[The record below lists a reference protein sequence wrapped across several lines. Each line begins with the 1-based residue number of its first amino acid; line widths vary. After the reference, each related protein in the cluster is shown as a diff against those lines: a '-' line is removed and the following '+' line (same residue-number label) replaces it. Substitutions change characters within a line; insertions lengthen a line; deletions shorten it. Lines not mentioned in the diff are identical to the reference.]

1 MENSPNP
8 MSQLPQLL
16 EALLI
21 RLEGMLAEQTQDP
34 VRRKLTED
42 LLSRLRKQ
50 TRVMQAVTNTT
61 GGEGL
66 TPEMEALVNLPITMP
81 PIFPSWASDKKEGK

>member
-1 MENSPNP
+1 

-42 LLSRLRKQ
+42 LLGRLRKQ
-50 TRVMQAVTNTT
+50 TRVMQSVTNATN
-61 GGEGL
+61 GEGL
-66 TPEMEALVNLPITMP
+66 TPEMATLVNSIPITMP
-81 PIFPSWASDKKEGK
+81 PIFPSWANDKKEGK